1 MKETYEKLY
10 TYGKS
15 LTQDLQA
22 VQEHLYQALCQADTE
37 NRNLQHQMAERR
49 AASEGEIQRLA
60 NLLQQKNIANQA
72 MRQKLDSQIAE
83 LQHSVKQAAAYQSF
97 LEQQQG
103 KIAAKEKELK
113 ARTKELDDRERKIAE
128 REEALETKEEEL
140 EKKRRKLEAED
151 ASKKVQAL
159 ENEKKDME
167 DRLEEA
173 NQNYNQA
180 LKANTSLEIKLTRLS
195 KYYKESLQKK
205 DGKIQ
210 KLENAL
216 ATYRLQNRKINYI
229 PYSNN
234 NDPESY

>member
-37 NRNLQHQMAERR
+37 NSNLQNKMAEMR

-97 LEQQQG
+97 LEQQQS
-103 KIAAKEKELK
+103 KIAAKEKELN
-113 ARTKELDDRERKIAE
+113 ARTKELGDRERKIAE
-128 REEALETKEEEL
+128 REEALE
-140 EKKRRKLEAED
+140 AED

-159 ENEKKDME
+159 EKEKKDME
-167 DRLEEA
+167 NRLEEA

-180 LKANTSLEIKLTRLS
+180 LQANTSLEIKLNGLS

-205 DGKIQ
+205 DRKIQ
-210 KLENAL
+210 ELENEL
-216 ATYRLQNRKINYI
+216 DTYRPKKKAI
-229 PYSNN
+229 PCTSYSNN

>member
-37 NRNLQHQMAERR
+37 NSNLQNKMAEMR

-103 KIAAKEKELK
+103 KIDAKERELN
-113 ARTKELDDRERKIAE
+113 ARKKELDDRERKIAE

-151 ASKKVQAL
+151 ASKQVQAL
-159 ENEKKDME
+159 EKEKKDME
-167 DRLEEA
+167 DRLEAA

-180 LKANTSLEIKLTRLS
+180 LKANTSLDIKLTGLS

-205 DGKIQ
+205 DRKIQ
-210 KLENAL
+210 ELENEL
-216 ATYRLQNRKINYI
+216 DTYRPKKKAI
-229 PYSNN
+229 PWTIYSS
-234 NDPESY
+234 NDDTDR

>member
-37 NRNLQHQMAERR
+37 NSNLQNKMAEMR

-97 LEQQQG
+97 LEQQQS
-103 KIAAKEKELK
+103 KIAAKEKELN
-113 ARTKELDDRERKIAE
+113 ARTKELGDRERKIAE

-159 ENEKKDME
+159 ENEKKDIE
-167 DRLEEA
+167 GRVEAA

-180 LKANTSLEIKLTRLS
+180 LQEKASLEIKLTRLS

-205 DGKIQ
+205 DRKIQ
-210 KLENAL
+210 ELENEL
-216 ATYRLQNRKINYI
+216 DTYRPKPQVIRCTS
-229 PYSNN
+229 YSS
-234 NDPESY
+234 NDDTDR

>member
-15 LTQDLQA
+15 LTQDLQS

-37 NRNLQHQMAERR
+37 NSNLQHQMAEMR

-60 NLLQQKNIANQA
+60 NLLQQQNIANQA

-103 KIAAKEKELK
+103 KIHAKEKELN
-113 ARTKELDDRERKIAE
+113 ARKKELDVREREIAE
-128 REEALETKEEEL
+128 REKVLKTNEDEL
-140 EKKRRKLEAED
+140 EEKRRELEAED

-159 ENEKKDME
+159 EKEKKDME
-167 DRLEEA
+167 CRLEKA

-180 LKANTSLEIKLTRLS
+180 LQEKASLARKWFALSSDYDEKLQ
-195 KYYKESLQKK
+195 EK
-205 DGKIQ
+205 DEKIQ
-210 KLENAL
+210 KLEKEL
-216 ATYRLQNRKINYI
+216 DTYRPKNRENRYI
-229 PYSNN
+229 GYSNN

>member
-37 NRNLQHQMAERR
+37 NRNLQHQMAEMR

-72 MRQKLDSQIAE
+72 MRQKLDSKIAK
-83 LQHSVKQAAAYQSF
+83 LQYSVEQAAAYQSF

-113 ARTKELDDRERKIAE
+113 ARTKELGDRERKIAE
-128 REEALETKEEEL
+128 GEEALKTKEEEL
-140 EKKRRKLEAED
+140 EKKRRELEAED
-151 ASKKVQAL
+151 ASKQVQAL
-159 ENEKKDME
+159 EKEKKDME
-167 DRLEEA
+167 NRLEKA

-180 LKANTSLEIKLTRLS
+180 LQANASLKIESTRLS
-195 KYYKESLQKK
+195 ADYKKSLQEKEAR
-205 DGKIQ
+205 IQ
-210 KLENAL
+210 ELENAL
-216 ATYRLQNRKINYI
+216 ATYRPKPQVIRCIS
-229 PYSNN
+229 YSS
-234 NDPESY
+234 NDDTDR

>member
-37 NRNLQHQMAERR
+37 NRNLQHQMAEMR

-97 LEQQQG
+97 LEQQQS
-103 KIAAKEKELK
+103 KIAAKEKELN
-113 ARTKELDDRERKIAE
+113 ARTKELGDRERKIAE
-128 REEALETKEEEL
+128 GEEALKTKEEEL

-159 ENEKKDME
+159 EKEKKDME
-167 DRLEEA
+167 NRLEKA

-180 LKANTSLEIKLTRLS
+180 LQEKASLARKWFASSLDYDKKLQ
-195 KYYKESLQKK
+195 EK
-205 DGKIQ
+205 DEKIQ
-210 KLENAL
+210 ELENEL
-216 ATYRLQNRKINYI
+216 DTYRPKNKVN
-229 PYSNN
+229 PCTSYSS
-234 NDPESY
+234 NDDTDR

>member
-37 NRNLQHQMAERR
+37 NSNLQNKMAEMR

-97 LEQQQG
+97 LEQQQS
-103 KIAAKEKELK
+103 KIAAREKELN
-113 ARTKELDDRERKIAE
+113 ARTKELGDRERKIAE

-159 ENEKKDME
+159 EKEKKDME
-167 DRLEEA
+167 NRLEDA
-173 NQNYNQA
+173 NQELNQA
-180 LKANTSLEIKLTRLS
+180 LQANTSLEIKLTGLS

-205 DGKIQ
+205 DRKIQ
-210 KLENAL
+210 ELENEL
-216 ATYRLQNRKINYI
+216 DTYRPKNKGIRRTS
-229 PYSNN
+229 YSS
-234 NDPESY
+234 NDDTDR

>member
-37 NRNLQHQMAERR
+37 NRNLQHQMAEMR

-97 LEQQQG
+97 LEQQQS
-103 KIAAKEKELK
+103 KIAAKERELN
-113 ARTKELDDRERKIAE
+113 ARKKELDDRERKIAE

-140 EKKRRKLEAED
+140 EKKRRELEAED
-151 ASKKVQAL
+151 ASKQVQAL
-159 ENEKKDME
+159 EKEKKDME
-167 DRLEEA
+167 DRLEAA

-180 LKANTSLEIKLTRLS
+180 LKANTSLDIKLTRLS

-205 DGKIQ
+205 DRKIQ
-210 KLENAL
+210 ELENEL
-216 ATYRLQNRKINYI
+216 DTYRPKPQVIRCIS
-229 PYSNN
+229 YSS
-234 NDPESY
+234 NDDTDR

>member
-37 NRNLQHQMAERR
+37 NRNLQHQMAEMR

-97 LEQQQG
+97 LEQHQS
-103 KIAAKEKELK
+103 KIAAKEKELN
-113 ARTKELDDRERKIAE
+113 ARTKELGDRERKIAE

-140 EKKRRKLEAED
+140 ENKRRELEAED

-180 LKANTSLEIKLTRLS
+180 LQEKESLDRELTRLS
-195 KYYKESLQKK
+195 LSYKKSLQEK

-210 KLENAL
+210 ELENEL
-216 ATYRLQNRKINYI
+216 DTYRPKNKGIRGTSCS
-229 PYSNN
+229 SN
-234 NDPESY
+234 DDTDR

>member
-37 NRNLQHQMAERR
+37 NSNLQNKMAEMR

-103 KIAAKEKELK
+103 KIDAKEKELN
-113 ARTKELDDRERKIAE
+113 ARTEKLVDRERKIAE

-151 ASKKVQAL
+151 VSKQVQAL
-159 ENEKKDME
+159 KNEKKYME
-167 DRLEEA
+167 NRLEKA
-173 NQNYNQA
+173 NQQLSQA
-180 LKANTSLEIKLTRLS
+180 LQEKVYLDKSLKDLS
-195 KYYKESLQKK
+195 EKHEKSLQEK

-210 KLENAL
+210 ELENEL
-216 ATYRLQNRKINYI
+216 ATYQPKTKAFNCNSYDR
-229 PYSNN
+229 
-234 NDPESY
+234 NDDVDK

>member
-37 NRNLQHQMAERR
+37 NRNLQHQMAETR

-60 NLLQQKNIANQA
+60 NLLQQENIANQA
-72 MRQKLDSQIAE
+72 MRQKLDSQIAQ

-97 LEQQQG
+97 LEQQQS
-103 KIAAKEKELK
+103 KIDAKAKELN
-113 ARTKELDDRERKIAE
+113 ARTEELVDRERKIAK

-140 EKKRRKLEAED
+140 EKKRRELEAED
-151 ASKKVQAL
+151 ASKKD
-159 ENEKKDME
+159 KKDME

-180 LKANTSLEIKLTRLS
+180 LQANTSLEIKLTRLS

-205 DGKIQ
+205 DRKIQ
-210 KLENAL
+210 ELENEL
-216 ATYRLQNRKINYI
+216 DTYRPKPQVIRCIS
-229 PYSNN
+229 YSS
-234 NDPESY
+234 NDDTDR

>member
-37 NRNLQHQMAERR
+37 NSNLQNKMAEMR

-72 MRQKLDSQIAE
+72 MRQKLDRQIAE

-128 REEALETKEEEL
+128 GEEALKTKEEKL
-140 EKKRRKLEAED
+140 EKKRRELEAED
-151 ASKKVQAL
+151 ASKQVQAL
-159 ENEKKDME
+159 EKEKKDME
-167 DRLEEA
+167 DRLEAA

-180 LKANTSLEIKLTRLS
+180 LQEKASLARKWFALS
-195 KYYKESLQKK
+195 SDYDKKLQKK
-205 DGKIQ
+205 DRKIQ
-210 KLENAL
+210 ELENEL
-216 ATYRLQNRKINYI
+216 DTYRPKKKAIRCISHS
-229 PYSNN
+229 SN
-234 NDPESY
+234 DDTDR